1 MTGVSGSGKSSLAF
15 DTIFAEGQAQV
26 HESPRPRTQAAV
38 FDQLQKPHVES
49 IEGLP
54 PTIAIELRRSA
65 GTTPLDGRDH
75 DRDLRLH
82 ATVLAA
88 AARRRAGTWMNAAA
102 RSVASRSQL
111 RAATQIV
118 DTLMDWP
125 TGTRHGLL
133 AGGARQEGLSPRGAG
148 RPAEARLCPGL
159 GSTAGS
165 STSARPS
172 RKAAT
177 IRWAW
182 AAMNCTRSRRWSIVW

>member
-26 HESPRPRTQAAV
+26 HGVACRVRARQ
-38 FDQLQKPHVES
+38 FLDQLQKPHVES

-54 PTIAIELRRSA
+54 PTIAIEQAARRHNLA
-65 GTTPLDGRDH
+65 LDGRDH

-82 ATVLAA
+82 ATVLALR
-88 AARRRAGTWMNAAA
+88 ARRRAGTWMNAAA

-133 AGGARQEGLSPRGAG
+133 AGGARGKKGFHREVLEGLQKHGFVRARVNG
-148 RPAEARLCPGL
+148 RIIDIREALKEGGDNPLGL
-159 GSTAGS
+159 G
-165 STSARPS
+165 R
-172 RKAAT
+172 
-177 IRWAW
+177 
-182 AAMNCTRSRRWSIVW
+182 